1 MLRLENIRKIYQ
13 AGDMKVEALKGV
25 SLSFRKSEFV
35 SILGPSGCG
44 KTTLLNIIGGLD
56 KYTDGDLII
65 NGKNTKE
72 FKDKDWDIYRNN
84 HIGFVFQSYN
94 LIPHQTI
101 LGNVE
106 LALTIAGVSKEEKQ
120 RKAKEALDKVGLKGM
135 YNKKPNQLSGGQCQ
149 RVAIARALVNEP
161 EVLLA
166 DEPTGALD
174 TETSIQIMELIKEIS
189 KEKLVIMVTH
199 NPDLAYKY
207 STRIVKVLDGNVI
220 DDSDPFTSEEEIKEV
235 ENSKNQLPENEGQ
248 KKKKTKMSFFNSFK
262 LSLKNLWSKRRRT
275 ILTCFAGSIGI
286 IGVSSVLAVSNGV
299 TGYIDYMQDDML
311 SGNPITIE
319 KSGID
324 LASITKNMSFGDKLD
339 AVIKNGVVN
348 VNSLIQYVASLVD
361 KEGGTLINNDITP
374 EYIKYIKDMPEE
386 YYNAVSFRYGVNLS
400 NNIFTDFTDEVFN
413 SETGQMEPRTRE
425 VSVSGINSIY
435 TSVLGTTQF
444 GDYAQMITA
453 LTSPLMQTLPNEDFL
468 LSQYD
473 VKAGKIAQNSDE
485 MMIVIN
491 SEQEL
496 ADLILAQLGYYTQ
509 DEFIDMA
516 MNYKNENYKPKLEFS
531 FEELMSKKFTF
542 YPNNDVIKGV
552 DFAKIA
558 DEIKNV
564 IDQVSKLPSFI
575 LPQEQKDKLIPQL
588 ERMRDYFGKAS
599 PFTYR
604 SENVEV
610 NEDTIKRFLVNQGID
625 EKAIDFLMKQFKD
638 ILPNFNKFENGK
650 ELKVVGI
657 LMPKADRLYTS
668 LSSGFYYTE
677 ALVDEYLKDSASS
690 DVVKYAHQNADEHGN
705 FVFGVQD
712 MSTKEM
718 SKHIPHFYQYSPW
731 LDPEKPEDK
740 PNATNTKA
748 TGMSILLPNGASSMN
763 DMINSMIG
771 GKQTS
776 LGPEVRELG
785 GKSEPSGIWIYP
797 LNFDDKGLVTS
808 YLDAWNNEGDITL
821 SDGTIIKYEA
831 RSKITYQ
838 DNLQMVIE
846 MINTMVN
853 IVTIALICF
862 TSLSLVVSC
871 VMIAIITYVSVMERI
886 KEIGIIRALGGRKK
900 DVSNLFNAETIIIG
914 TVSGVL
920 GIGITLLL
928 ELIVNPIVANFVG
941 FSPIANLKWY
951 VALIMLG
958 VSVLLTTIS
967 GFIPAHSASKKDPV
981 VALRTE

>member
-324 LASITKNMSFGDKLD
+324 LVSITKNMSFGDKLD
-339 AVIKNGVVN
+339 AVAKNGVVN
-348 VNSLIQYVASLVD
+348 VNSLIQYIASLVD
-361 KEGGTLINNDITP
+361 IEGGTLINNDITP

-509 DEFIDMA
+509 DEFID
-516 MNYKNENYKPKLEFS
+516 
-531 FEELMSKKFTF
+531 T
-542 YPNNDVIKGV
+542 
-552 DFAKIA
+552 
-558 DEIKNV
+558 
-564 IDQVSKLPSFI
+564 
-575 LPQEQKDKLIPQL
+575 
-588 ERMRDYFGKAS
+588 R
-599 PFTYR
+599 
-604 SENVEV
+604 
-610 NEDTIKRFLVNQGID
+610 
-625 EKAIDFLMKQFKD
+625 
-638 ILPNFNKFENGK
+638 
-650 ELKVVGI
+650 
-657 LMPKADRLYTS
+657 
-668 LSSGFYYTE
+668 
-677 ALVDEYLKDSASS
+677 
-690 DVVKYAHQNADEHGN
+690 
-705 FVFGVQD
+705 
-712 MSTKEM
+712 
-718 SKHIPHFYQYSPW
+718 
-731 LDPEKPEDK
+731 
-740 PNATNTKA
+740 
-748 TGMSILLPNGASSMN
+748 
-763 DMINSMIG
+763 
-771 GKQTS
+771 
-776 LGPEVRELG
+776 
-785 GKSEPSGIWIYP
+785 
-797 LNFDDKGLVTS
+797 
-808 YLDAWNNEGDITL
+808 
-821 SDGTIIKYEA
+821 
-831 RSKITYQ
+831 
-838 DNLQMVIE
+838 
-846 MINTMVN
+846 
-853 IVTIALICF
+853 
-862 TSLSLVVSC
+862 
-871 VMIAIITYVSVMERI
+871 
-886 KEIGIIRALGGRKK
+886 
-900 DVSNLFNAETIIIG
+900 
-914 TVSGVL
+914 
-920 GIGITLLL
+920 
-928 ELIVNPIVANFVG
+928 
-941 FSPIANLKWY
+941 
-951 VALIMLG
+951 
-958 VSVLLTTIS
+958 
-967 GFIPAHSASKKDPV
+967 
-981 VALRTE
+981 

>member
-13 AGDMKVEALKGV
+13 TGDMKVEALKGV

-65 NGKNTKE
+65 DGKNTKD
-72 FKDKDWDIYRNN
+72 FNDKDWDIYRNN

-94 LIPHQTI
+94 LIPHQSI

-199 NPDLAYKY
+199 NPELAYKY

-220 DDSDPFTSEEEIKEV
+220 DDSNPFSREDEINEV
-235 ENSKNQLPENEGQ
+235 ENAKNNLPEDH
-248 KKKKTKMSFFNSFK
+248 KKKQKTKMSFFNSFK

-324 LASITKNMSFGDKLD
+324 LASITKNMSFMDKAD
-339 AVIKNGVVN
+339 AIIKNGVVN

-361 KEGGTLINNDITP
+361 EEGGTLINNNITP
-374 EYIKYIKDMPEE
+374 EYIEYIKDMPKE
-386 YYNAVSFRYGVNLS
+386 YYNAISLRYGVNLS
-400 NNIFTDFTDEVFN
+400 NNIFTSYTDSIYDEDNDKMV
-413 SETGQMEPRTRE
+413 PRTRE
-425 VSVSGINSIY
+425 ISVSGINSIY
-435 TSVLGTTQF
+435 TSVLGSTQF

-453 LTSPLMQTLPNEDFL
+453 LTSPLMQTLPNEEFL

-473 VKAGKIAQNSDE
+473 VKEGRIAKEANE

-516 MNYKNENYKPKLEFS
+516 INYKNEDYKPKLEFT
-531 FEELMSKKFTF
+531 FEELMNKKFTY
-542 YPNNDVIKGV
+542 YPNNEVIKSV
-552 DFAKIA
+552 DFKTIA
-558 DEIKNV
+558 DELN
-564 IDQVSKLPSFI
+564 KLANLPFI
-575 LPQEQKDKLIPQL
+575 NEDLKKQIRSLA
-588 ERMRDYFGKAS
+588 DYFGKAS

-604 SENVEV
+604 SENTEV
-610 NEDTIKRFLVNQGID
+610 NRETIKRFLLSQGMDDKQAESLIKLL
-625 EKAIDFLMKQFKD
+625 EKYIPQFS
-638 ILPNFNKFENGK
+638 KFSNGE

-657 LMPKADRLYTS
+657 LMPKPDRLYTS
-668 LSSGFYYTE
+668 LSTGFYYTE
-677 ALVDEYLKDSASS
+677 KLVDKFLTDSANS
-690 DVVKYAHQNADEHGN
+690 DVVKYALENADEHGN
-705 FVFGVQD
+705 YVFGVQN
-712 MSTKEM
+712 METKEM
-718 SKHIPHFYQYSPW
+718 SQHIPHFYEYTPW
-731 LDPEKPEDK
+731 LDPNVPEQK
-740 PNATNTKA
+740 PNSTNTKG
-748 TGMSILLPNGASSMN
+748 TGMSILLPNAPNSMN

-785 GKSEPSGIWIYP
+785 GKSIPSGIWIYP

-808 YLDAWNNEGDITL
+808 YLDRWNNEGDITL
-821 SDGTIIKYEA
+821 SNGTLIPFTD

-886 KEIGIIRALGGRKK
+886 KEIGIIRALGGRKR

-914 TVSGVL
+914 TISGVL
-920 GIGITLLL
+920 GIGITLILQ
-928 ELIVNPIVANFVG
+928 LIVNPIVAKFVG
-941 FSPIANLKWY
+941 FSPIANLQWY
-951 VALIMLG
+951 VALIMLA
-958 VSVLLTTIS
+958 VSVLLTTLS